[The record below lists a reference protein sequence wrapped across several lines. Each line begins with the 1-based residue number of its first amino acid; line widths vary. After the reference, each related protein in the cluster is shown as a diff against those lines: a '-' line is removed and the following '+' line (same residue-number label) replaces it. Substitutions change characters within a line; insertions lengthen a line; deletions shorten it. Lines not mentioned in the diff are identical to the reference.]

1 MIGELEAD
9 LNHPQS
15 VYSESV
21 KLSQDLEAIQARADE
36 EKPLK
41 NVLVVI
47 ERRQCAAAKIYEF
60 L

>member
-1 MIGELEAD
+1 
-9 LNHPQS
+9 
-15 VYSESV
+15 
-21 KLSQDLEAIQARADE
+21 LSQDLEAIRGRADE